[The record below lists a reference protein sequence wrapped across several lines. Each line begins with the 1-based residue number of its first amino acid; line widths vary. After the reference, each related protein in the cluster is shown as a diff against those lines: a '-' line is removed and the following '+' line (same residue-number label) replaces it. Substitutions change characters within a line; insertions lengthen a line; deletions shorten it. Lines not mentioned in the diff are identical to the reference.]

1 MATVK
6 NQKVAIIHR
15 IELDNPKRKN
25 ITGDGL
31 GHISINN
38 KSWRETAKDL
48 GAQAFLLYLFFVG
61 NADGFLFEISPQRVK
76 NEIGMPISTFRDQIK
91 ILEKKGYLVH
101 KVGNVYD
108 FYEYP
113 KTQCTSKKAEGED
126 TQSDVMKTFEE
137 TLAIFEKTEGVPTQT
152 PEDRDINNKN
162 SVEKNIQVV
171 FNDVEDNFHKSIL
184 RDCTDENGN
193 FRF

>member
-15 IELDNPKRKN
+15 IELDNPKRKI

-38 KSWRETAKDL
+38 KSWKETAKDL

-61 NADGFLFEISPQRVK
+61 NADGFLFEISPQRVL

-91 ILEKKGYLVH
+91 KLEEKGYLVH
-101 KVGNVYD
+101 KQGNVYD

-113 KTQCTSKKAEGED
+113 KEQCASKKSEGED
-126 TQSDVMKTFEE
+126 TQSNAMRTFEE
-137 TLAIFEKTEGVPTQT
+137 TLGVFEKTESVSTQT
-152 PEDRDINNKN
+152 PEDRDINNIN
-162 SVEKNIQVV
+162 SVGTNIQVV
-171 FNDVEDNFHKSIL
+171 FNDVEDNIHKNIL